1 MHDYIIKTPDGYL
14 YPFAGDLS
22 LTGDLSQAGRFRS
35 VEEARA
41 TAEERGYYDGG
52 FEIVR
57 VDLENER
64 VNKH

>member
-1 MHDYIIKTPDGYL
+1 MHAYIIKTPDGYL
-14 YPFAGDLS
+14 YPFADDLS
-22 LTGDLSQAGRFRS
+22 LTDDASQAGRFPS

-57 VDLENER
+57 VDLDDGKAA
-64 VNKH
+64 KH